1 MSQPQTRRAFL
12 GRAVLLAGA
21 GLLLTGHTPY
31 RHWDIYRQAHLLIGC
46 HKADPETYALAQEA
60 VSVLADRLPEAKARA
75 ARAPHPERLAS
86 LIGTGQLAVAILD
99 RDNAFAM
106 ATGSDR
112 FAPYGALPLQVL
124 APLGERLLVAHAD
137 LPERH
142 AWLITGALVGSSLV
156 PDTEVLE
163 DQSPTSEGTAPKD
176 TTLQG
181 SAWLPWHPG
190 SRAFLTGAPEPPRR

>member
-1 MSQPQTRRAFL
+1 MSRPYTRRAFL
-12 GRAVLLAGA
+12 GRAILLAGA

-46 HKADPETYALAQEA
+46 HKADPETYALAQET
-60 VSVLADRLPEAKARA
+60 VIVLADRLPKAKARV

-86 LIGTGQLAVAILD
+86 LIGTGQLAVAVLH
-99 RDNAFAM
+99 RDDAFAM

-112 FAPYGALPLQVL
+112 FAPYGALPLRVL

-142 AWLITGALVGSSLV
+142 AWLITGALVGSPLV
-156 PDTEVLE
+156 PDIDRPKTQTSTTNGATTQDTSLE
-163 DQSPTSEGTAPKD
+163 
-176 TTLQG
+176 G

-190 SRAFLTGAPEPPRR
+190 SRAFLTGAPEPLRQ